1 VEPWIDAP
9 MSQEQIE
16 QLRARLQRMGNR
28 ELQYFYESAPYMS
41 RIDRG
46 EVPRAAFVQQLVQ
59 AWREMDRRRRLAK
72 SA

>member
-1 VEPWIDAP
+1 
-9 MSQEQIE
+9 MSLDQIE
-16 QLRARLQRMGNR
+16 QLRARLQRMGDH
-28 ELQYFYESAPYMS
+28 ELQRFYESAHFMS

-46 EVPRAAFVQQLVQ
+46 ETPRAAFVQQLVQ